1 MERSRFQYYALTI
14 QESLRCSLDSRGI
27 LRRSLPSK
35 ETLSQQWLFLVTQPK
50 TALQVP
56 SNSKSHH
63 RYTRQ
68 TLRFYCGCHYLCLL
82 PGSNTYSS
90 ENPASQ
96 RSTSVNQFIEFHDH
110 PISYPR
116 LKFWGYVL

>member
-56 SNSKSHH
+56 SNSCKFEVLSGTANLTIGTPDKPCDFTAGATICVYYPAATPIH
-63 RYTRQ
+63 
-68 TLRFYCGCHYLCLL
+68 LKIL
-82 PGSNTYSS
+82 P
-90 ENPASQ
+90 
-96 RSTSVNQFIEFHDH
+96 
-110 PISYPR
+110 PR
-116 LKFWGYVL
+116 DQQV

>member
-56 SNSKSHH
+56 SNRLNANLTIGTPDKPCDFTAGATICVYYPAATPIH
-63 RYTRQ
+63 
-68 TLRFYCGCHYLCLL
+68 LKIL
-82 PGSNTYSS
+82 P
-90 ENPASQ
+90 
-96 RSTSVNQFIEFHDH
+96 
-110 PISYPR
+110 PR
-116 LKFWGYVL
+116 DQQV